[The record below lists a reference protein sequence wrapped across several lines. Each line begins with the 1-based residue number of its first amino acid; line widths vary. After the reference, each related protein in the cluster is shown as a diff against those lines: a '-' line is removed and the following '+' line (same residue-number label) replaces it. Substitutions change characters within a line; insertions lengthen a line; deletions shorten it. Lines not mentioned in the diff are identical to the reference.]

1 MQPKRQD
8 KVIVYGDELQT
19 KIGQGVETIYEVAKA
34 AYGPKAGNVVI
45 EQPYGDPL
53 VSHDGVTNVDRVVLT
68 DPIAN
73 QAAAIVKQASRK
85 SNKKVGDGTTGVVVL
100 AYHLY
105 KESRKLI
112 AGGHNQMEVARMLRE
127 VATDAVQQIDAMK
140 KPVDEKLLRHVA
152 TISAGDSSIGEM
164 IADVIEQVGADG
176 GVTLEDF
183 QGVGIYNELVDGFYF
198 RKGFTNINLTTDPS
212 NLESRHE
219 NCPVLITEKRLQ
231 NATDIAPILEKI
243 VTAPQKFKQLVIVGE
258 VGEEALNVLFLNRLK
273 GIVTT
278 TVVDAPVFDSM
289 RSLFLED
296 MAVVTGGRVLLPGS
310 NPSDFELDM
319 LGFAGKVIVDESST
333 TILDGDGEQEKVTIR
348 IKELRGQLATAEGDS
363 EIDALKT
370 RLSRLEGKIAIVRVG
385 GATEVEQTE
394 VKLRVQD
401 AICAVQAAIKDGIVP
416 GGGIALARVK
426 PVAFA
431 EAFSQPF
438 KTLVGNAGFNPEEA
452 LFKALQKDTWY
463 GFNLKADELKEPE
476 DLLKAG
482 VVDPASVVKE
492 VVQNAASVVGQLIT
506 LKASIYFDEREAKIG

>member
-8 KVIVYGDELQT
+8 KKVVFGSDLQNR
-19 KIGQGVETIYEVAKA
+19 IEQGVEQIYEVAKA

-53 VSHDGVTNVDRVVLT
+53 VSHDGVTNVDRIVLT
-68 DPIAN
+68 DPIEN
-73 QAAAIVKQASRK
+73 QAAAIVKQASKK
-85 SNKKVGDGTTGVVVL
+85 SNKKVGDGTTGVVIL

-105 KESRKLI
+105 KEARKLI
-112 AGGHNQMEVARMLRE
+112 AGGHNQMEVARKLRE
-127 VATDAVQQIDAMK
+127 AAADAVKQIDAMK
-140 KPVDEKLLRHVA
+140 KPVDEKLLTHVA
-152 TISAGDSSIGEM
+152 TISAGDPAIGEM

-219 NCPVLITEKRLQ
+219 NTPILITEKRLQ
-231 NATDIAPILEKI
+231 TATDIAPILEKI
-243 VTAPQKFKQLVIVGE
+243 VTAPQKFKQLVIVGD

-273 GIVTT
+273 GIITT

-296 MAVVTGGRVLLPGS
+296 LAVVTGGKTLLPGS
-310 NPSDFELDM
+310 NPSDFTLEM
-319 LGFAGKVIVDESST
+319 LGFAGKVIVDENST
-333 TILDGDGEQEKVTIR
+333 TVLEGDGEADGLARR
-348 IKELRGQLATAEGDS
+348 IKDLRKQLSTAEGDS

-385 GATEVEQTE
+385 GATEVEQAE

-416 GGGIALARVK
+416 GGGIALAK
-426 PVAFA
+426 ITPVAFT

-438 KTLVGNAGFNPEEA
+438 KTLVDNAGFNPEEA
-452 LFKALQKDTWY
+452 LFKASQKPLWF
-463 GFNLKADELKEPE
+463 GFNLKADELGEPE

-482 VVDPASVVKE
+482 IVDPASVVKE

-506 LKASIYFDEREAKIG
+506 LKASIYFDERENKLG